1 MEDGVEKEILGKIH
15 APTGAELRFGIR
27 QNTPCA
33 VLFTPGVPCGEAMK
47 EGLELVRESTGADM

>member
-1 MEDGVEKEILGKIH
+1 VEKEILGKIH